1 MANTLEL
8 KIESISPRAEGYAD
22 YDEFIEYHTLEDDM
36 AGVQIFTKLQ
46 TLTDDSHISSS
57 VGFKPS
63 DENATYHRITFQDDN
78 YINEVKELIES
89 VSAWDMVTTTVITSD
104 AYDTK
109 LGSGE
114 AIEMY
119 SWRD

>member
-8 KIESISPRAEGYAD
+8 KIESVSPRAEGYAD
-22 YDEFIEYHTLEDDM
+22 YDEFIEYHTLRDDT
-36 AGVQIFTKLQ
+36 AGVQIFKKLK

-78 YINEVKELIES
+78 YLNEVKELIES
-89 VSAWDMVTTTVITSD
+89 ISAWDMVTTTVITSD

-114 AIEMY
+114 AIKMH